1 MEKGQYK
8 VSPQKIKSKATKTE
22 DMPDIQ
28 TESSAKQFFLRS
40 VFANMSRCCLA
51 MNCRLPMRLLFLL
64 LLLLSCTTGLLA
76 QEDIDEAAIAAQL
89 VDIKERLDNL
99 KDQLNQ
105 ATGEEAKLLKE
116 LEAQDQ
122 RINQQGRQIRDT
134 QAKVTTAEQQIEVLG
149 REIQL
154 KNDSISE
161 QKQQMAEL
169 LRLHIFINH
178 DRILK
183 MMLLNPNTRHAEIT
197 QHQIKYLQ
205 HKLYELIENIAVQ
218 IKQLEQYQ
226 QQITAQKTELE
237 QEQQKLKAEQ
247 DTMVAQKQQRA
258 LVLATLRDTIKA
270 YQDEN
275 QVLEADSQRLNQLL
289 LQITQYL
296 DDLPEN
302 LGENTSFAR
311 LKGQLNQPLDG
322 NIIRSYRSLRAGYSR
337 WDGVVIGNEAGTE
350 VTATAY
356 GRVAFADWLR
366 GYGLLIVIDHGDDYM
381 TLYGHNESLL
391 AEVGDW
397 VQADQVIATA
407 GNSGNIDPAGVYFEI
422 RQAADPTNPVPWFK

>member
-1 MEKGQYK
+1 
-8 VSPQKIKSKATKTE
+8 
-22 DMPDIQ
+22 
-28 TESSAKQFFLRS
+28 
-40 VFANMSRCCLA
+40 
-51 MNCRLPMRLLFLL
+51 MRLLLL
-64 LLLLSCTTGLLA
+64 MMLLVSFVVPLSA
-76 QEDIDEAAIAAQL
+76 QEDIDEDAIAAQL
-89 VDIKERLDNL
+89 ADIKSRLDTL

-122 RINQQGRQIRDT
+122 KINRQGRLIRDT
-134 QAKVTTAEQQIEVLG
+134 QAKVTTAEQQVDVLG
-149 REIQL
+149 QEIQL
-154 KNDSISE
+154 KNDSISD

-183 MMLLNPNTRHAEIT
+183 MMLLNPSTRHAEIT

-205 HKLYELIENIAVQ
+205 FKLYDLIESIAVQ

-226 QQITAQKTELE
+226 QQITAQKVSLE
-237 QEQQKLKAEQ
+237 QEQAKLKAEQ
-247 DTMVAQKQQRA
+247 DTMVEQKQQRA
-258 LVLATLRDTIKA
+258 LVLTTLRDTIKA

-275 QVLEADSQRLNQLL
+275 QILEADSERLNELL

-296 DDLPEN
+296 DDLPAN

-311 LKGQLNQPLDG
+311 LKGQLNQPLTGD
-322 NIIRSYRSLRAGYSR
+322 IIRSYRSLRAGYSR

-350 VTATAY
+350 VSATAY

-381 TLYGHNESLL
+381 TLYGHNETLL

-407 GNSGNIDPAGVYFEI
+407 GNTGNIDPAGVYFEI